1 MQVLMGTEQEN
12 KGHILQL
19 EFSLGNRK
27 DNFLQMDCD
36 NPEIGDES
44 EAFFPGNQL
53 WLGHPL
59 F

>member
-1 MQVLMGTEQEN
+1 MGTEQEN